1 MKVNNP
7 YLPCLTDWQCLS
19 MYIEVKFEDLNF
31 VQFENPAFMQFENL
45 SIVEFDGTK
54 SYGCNFHL
62 YHYE

>member
-45 SIVEFDGTK
+45 SIVEFDGT
-54 SYGCNFHL
+54 
-62 YHYE
+62 E

>member
-1 MKVNNP
+1 
-7 YLPCLTDWQCLS
+7 

-45 SIVEFDGTK
+45 SIVEFDGTE